1 MNFIYIKPF
10 QALNE
15 LIWNLRCIILL
26 ISSSDSQASFR
37 RQASERRDH
46 DNALL
51 VNYDGSIG
59 SQQAKYGGS
68 QLL

>member
-1 MNFIYIKPF
+1 
-10 QALNE
+10 LNK
-15 LIWNLRCIILL
+15 LLRNLRYVIIL
-26 ISSSDSQASFR
+26 INFPSDTQGSFR
-37 RQASERRDH
+37 RQANERRDH

-51 VNYDGSIG
+51 INYDGSIG